1 MSKIDE
7 MNINLNFDLQL
18 LRCFEALMTE
28 RSVSRAAVKLDLS
41 QPAMSHALGRLRTLF
56 DDPLLA
62 RGRGGM
68 TPTGRALGLE
78 PQVREALSAAYRL
91 VEQRTLFSP
100 SESRQEFT
108 VMTAEYIE
116 YLLLPRLIAR
126 LKAEAPSVR
135 VTFRS
140 AQPDR
145 ALEWLERGEL
155 DFRLG
160 WWPESA
166 PALRAKRLL
175 RDPLVCV
182 ARQGHPLIAGAITEE
197 QFMGIPHVIQSERM
211 KSARRAIEQ
220 AVLLRH
226 RHLQVQFKVQ
236 DALALCNVVAHS
248 DLIGTLPERF
258 ARALATK
265 FPLQVMPI
273 PMAIAE
279 IRQAM
284 YWHERTHN
292 EPSHQW
298 FRLLISDLAK
308 EL

>member
-1 MSKIDE
+1 MDIDE
-7 MNINLNFDLQL
+7 KNSGLNFDLHL
-18 LRCFEALMTE
+18 LRCFEALLSE
-28 RSVSRAAVKLDLS
+28 RSVSRAAAKINLS
-41 QPAMSHALGRLRTLF
+41 QPAMSHALARLRTLF

-62 RGRGGM
+62 RGQGGM
-68 TPTGRALGLE
+68 APTARALALE
-78 PQVREALSAAYRL
+78 PQLREALSAAYRL
-91 VEQRTLFSP
+91 VEKRTVFVP
-100 SESRQEFT
+100 AGSRHEFT
-108 VMTAEYIE
+108 VMTAEYVE
-116 YLLLPRLIAR
+116 YLLLPRLIER
-126 LKAEAPSVR
+126 LRDEAPHVR

-145 ALEWLERGEL
+145 ALDWLERGEL

-166 PALRAKRLL
+166 PALRTKRLM

-182 ARQGHPLIAGAITEE
+182 ARQGHPLLTGNITDE
-197 QFMGIPHVIQSERM
+197 QFMGIGHVVQSERM
-211 KSARRAIEQ
+211 KSARRAVEQ
-220 AVLLRH
+220 AVLSRH
-226 RHLQVQFKVQ
+226 RQLKIQFRVQ
-236 DALALCNVVAHS
+236 DSLALCNVVAHS

-258 ARALATK
+258 ARALALK

-298 FRLLISDLAK
+298 FRELIFDLARQ
-308 EL
+308 L

>member
-1 MSKIDE
+1 MSNIDDV
-7 MNINLNFDLQL
+7 NINLNFDLQL
-18 LRCFEALMTE
+18 LRCFEALLTE
-28 RSVSRAAVKLDLS
+28 RSVSRAAMRLNLS

-62 RGRGGM
+62 RGRDAM
-68 TPTGRALGLE
+68 TPTARALVLE

-91 VEQRTLFSP
+91 MEKRSVFRP
-100 SESRQEFT
+100 AESSHEFT
-108 VMTAEYIE
+108 VMTAEYVE
-116 YLLLPRLIAR
+116 YLLLPKLIAR
-126 LKAEAPSVR
+126 LNEEAPMVR

-140 AQPDR
+140 AQPAR

-166 PALRAKRLL
+166 PALRAKRLM

-182 ARQGHPLIAGAITEE
+182 ARAGHPLIKGSITEE
-197 QFMGIPHVIQSERM
+197 QFMSIPHVVQSERM
-211 KSARRAIEQ
+211 TSARRAIEA

-226 RHLQVQFKVQ
+226 RQLEVKYKVQ
-236 DALALCNVVAHS
+236 DALALCNVVTNS

-258 ARALATK
+258 ARVLATK
-265 FPLQVMPI
+265 FALQVVPI

-292 EPSHQW
+292 EPSHRW
-298 FRLLISDLAK
+298 FRQLVSDLAK
-308 EL
+308 SL

>member
-1 MSKIDE
+1 MSNIDTA
-7 MNINLNFDLQL
+7 NIGLNFDLQL
-18 LRCFEALMTE
+18 LRCFEALLAE
-28 RSVSRAAVKLDLS
+28 RGVSRAAAKLGLS
-41 QPAMSHALGRLRTLF
+41 QPAMSHALARLRTLF

-68 TPTGRALGLE
+68 TPTGRALALE

-91 VEQRTLFSP
+91 VEKRTVFRP
-100 SESRQEFT
+100 SESRHEFT
-108 VMTAEYIE
+108 VMTAEYVE

-126 LKAEAPSVR
+126 LREEAPFVR

-140 AQPDR
+140 AQPER

-166 PALRAKRLL
+166 PALRAKRLM

-182 ARQGHPLIAGAITEE
+182 ARRGHPLITGAVTDE
-197 QFMGIPHVIQSERM
+197 QFMGIPHVVQSERM
-211 KSARRAIEQ
+211 GSARRAIDQ
-220 AVLLRH
+220 AVLSRH
-226 RHLQVQFKVQ
+226 RQLQVQFKVQ
-236 DALALCNVVAHS
+236 DALALCNAVVHS

-265 FPLQVMPI
+265 FPLQVLPI

-298 FRLLISDLAK
+298 FRQLISDLAK

>member
-1 MSKIDE
+1 MPNIDDV
-7 MNINLNFDLQL
+7 NSQTNFDLHL
-18 LRCFEALMTE
+18 LRCFEALLSE
-28 RSVSRAAVKLDLS
+28 RSVSRAAIKLGLS
-41 QPAMSHALGRLRTLF
+41 QPAMSHALARLRRLF

-68 TPTGRALGLE
+68 TPTGRALALE

-91 VEQRTLFSP
+91 VEKRSAFDPRDSQ
-100 SESRQEFT
+100 QEFT
-108 VMTAEYIE
+108 VMTAEYVE

-126 LKAEAPSVR
+126 LNDEAPSVR

-145 ALEWLERGEL
+145 ALEWLERGDL

-166 PALRAKRLL
+166 PALRAKRLM
-175 RDPLVCV
+175 RDPLVCI
-182 ARQGHPLIAGAITEE
+182 ARLDHPAIRGAITEE
-197 QFMGIPHVIQSERM
+197 QFIRTPQVIQSERM
-211 KSARRAIEQ
+211 GSARRAIEQ
-220 AVLLRH
+220 AVLSRH
-226 RHLQVQFKVQ
+226 RQLQIRFKVQ
-236 DALALCNVVAHS
+236 DALALCNTVAHS

-265 FPLQVMPI
+265 FPLQVLPI
-273 PMAIAE
+273 PMAVAE

-298 FRLLISDLAK
+298 FRRLVADLAK
-308 EL
+308 AL

>member
-1 MSKIDE
+1 MSNIDE
-7 MNINLNFDLQL
+7 MNISMNFDLQL

-91 VEQRTLFSP
+91 VEKRTLFSP

-126 LKAEAPSVR
+126 LNEEAPFVR

-182 ARQGHPLIAGAITEE
+182 ARQGHPVIAGVITEE

-226 RHLQVQFKVQ
+226 RHLQVQFKVL

-298 FRLLISDLAK
+298 FRQLISDLSK

>member
-1 MSKIDE
+1 
-7 MNINLNFDLQL
+7 
-18 LRCFEALMTE
+18 MTE

-91 VEQRTLFSP
+91 VEKRTLFSP

>member
-1 MSKIDE
+1 MIGIDE
-7 MNINLNFDLQL
+7 MNIDLNFDLQL
-18 LRCFEALMTE
+18 LRCLEALLTE
-28 RSVSRAAVKLDLS
+28 RNVSRAAAKLNLS
-41 QPAMSHALGRLRTLF
+41 QPAMSHALARLRVLF

-68 TPTGRALGLE
+68 TPTARALGLE
-78 PQVREALSAAYRL
+78 PQLREALSAAYRL
-91 VEQRTLFSP
+91 VEKRTVFLP
-100 SESRQEFT
+100 AESRQEFT
-108 VMTAEYIE
+108 VMTAEYVE
-116 YLLLPRLIAR
+116 YLLLPHLIAR
-126 LKAEAPSVR
+126 LREEAPFVR

-140 AQPDR
+140 AQPER

-166 PALRAKRLL
+166 PALRAKRLM

-182 ARQGHPLIAGAITEE
+182 ARQGHPLIRGAITDE
-197 QFMGIPHVIQSERM
+197 QFMGIAHVVQSERM
-211 KSARRAIEQ
+211 KSARRAVEQ
-220 AVLLRH
+220 AVLARH
-226 RHLQVQFKVQ
+226 RHLQVQFRVQ
-236 DALALCNVVAHS
+236 DSLALCNVVAHS

-258 ARALATK
+258 ARALADK

-292 EPSHQW
+292 EPGHQW
-298 FRLLISDLAK
+298 FRNLVAELAK
-308 EL
+308 KL

>member
-1 MSKIDE
+1 MSEIDK
-7 MNINLNFDLQL
+7 MNSEKNFDLQL
-18 LRCFEALMTE
+18 LRCFEALLSE

-41 QPAMSHALGRLRTLF
+41 QPTMSHALARLRQLF
-56 DDPLLA
+56 DDPLLT
-62 RGRGGM
+62 RGQGGM
-68 TPTGRALGLE
+68 TPTSRAITLQ
-78 PQVREALSAAYRL
+78 PQVREALSVAYRL
-91 VEQRTLFSP
+91 VEKRTRFQP
-100 SESRQEFT
+100 AESRMEFT
-108 VMTAEYIE
+108 VMTAEYVE

-126 LKAEAPSVR
+126 LSQEAPSIR

-166 PALRAKRLL
+166 PALRVKRLM

-182 ARQGHPLIAGAITEE
+182 ARQGHPLLAGAITEE
-197 QFMGIPHVIQSERM
+197 QFIGIPHVVQNERM
-211 KSARRAIEQ
+211 RSARRAIDQ
-220 AVLLRH
+220 AVRTRH
-226 RHLQVQFKVQ
+226 RQLQVQFKVQ

-258 ARALATK
+258 ARALAEK
-265 FPLQVMPI
+265 FPLQVLPVPI
-273 PMAIAE
+273 AIAE

-298 FRLLISDLAK
+298 FRQIISELAK
-308 EL
+308 SL

>member
-1 MSKIDE
+1 MA
-7 MNINLNFDLQL
+7 NIGATNNGLNFDLQL
-18 LRCFEALMTE
+18 LRCFEALMAE
-28 RSVSRAAVKLDLS
+28 RSVSRAAVKLNLS
-41 QPAMSHALGRLRTLF
+41 QPAMSHSLARLRTLF

-68 TPTGRALGLE
+68 TPTGRALALE
-78 PQVREALSAAYRL
+78 PQVREALSAAYRV
-91 VEQRTLFSP
+91 VEKRPLFRP
-100 SESRQEFT
+100 ADSRQEFT
-108 VMTAEYIE
+108 VMTAEYVE

-126 LKAEAPSVR
+126 LNEEAPFVR

-166 PALRAKRLL
+166 PALRTKRLM

-182 ARQGHPLIAGAITEE
+182 ARRGHPLLAGAITEE
-197 QFMGIPHVIQSERM
+197 QFIGIPHVVQSERM
-211 KSARRAIEQ
+211 TSARRAIEQ
-220 AVLLRH
+220 AVLSRH
-226 RHLQVQFKVQ
+226 RQLQVQFKVQ
-236 DALALCNVVAHS
+236 DALALCNVVTHS

-265 FPLQVMPI
+265 FALQVMPI
-273 PMAIAE
+273 PMTIAE

-298 FRLLISDLAK
+298 FRQLISDLAK
-308 EL
+308 AL

>member
-1 MSKIDE
+1 
-7 MNINLNFDLQL
+7 
-18 LRCFEALMTE
+18 
-28 RSVSRAAVKLDLS
+28 
-41 QPAMSHALGRLRTLF
+41 
-56 DDPLLA
+56 
-62 RGRGGM
+62 M

-91 VEQRTLFSP
+91 VEKRTLFSP
-100 SESRQEFT
+100 GESRQEFT

-116 YLLLPRLIAR
+116 YLLLPRLIAK
-126 LKAEAPSVR
+126 LNEEAPFVR

-182 ARQGHPLIAGAITEE
+182 ARQGHPLIAGTITEE
-197 QFMGIPHVIQSERM
+197 QFMSIPHVIQSERM

-258 ARALATK
+258 ARALASK

-284 YWHERTHN
+284 YWHERTHT

-298 FRLLISDLAK
+298 FRQLISDLAK

>member
-1 MSKIDE
+1 M
-7 MNINLNFDLQL
+7 
-18 LRCFEALMTE
+18 AE
-28 RSVSRAAVKLDLS
+28 RSVSRAAMKLNLS

-62 RGRGGM
+62 RGQGGM
-68 TPTGRALGLE
+68 TPTGRALALE

-91 VEQRTLFSP
+91 MEKRTLFSP

-126 LKAEAPSVR
+126 LNEEAPFVR

-182 ARQGHPLIAGAITEE
+182 ARHGHPLITGAITED

-211 KSARRAIEQ
+211 NSARRAIEQ

-273 PMAIAE
+273 PMTIAE
-279 IRQAM
+279 IRQTM
-284 YWHERTHN
+284 YWHERTHT

-298 FRLLISDLAK
+298 FRQLISDLAK
-308 EL
+308 GL

>member
-7 MNINLNFDLQL
+7 MNINMNFDLQL
-18 LRCFEALMTE
+18 LRCFEALMME

-41 QPAMSHALGRLRTLF
+41 QPAMGHALRRLRTLF

-62 RGRGGM
+62 RGREGM
-68 TPTGRALGLE
+68 TPTGRALSLE

-91 VEQRTLFSP
+91 VEKRTLFSP

-116 YLLLPRLIAR
+116 YLLLPHLIAR
-126 LKAEAPSVR
+126 LKEEAPFVR

-166 PALRAKRLL
+166 PALRVKRLL
-175 RDPLVCV
+175 RDPLVCI
-182 ARQGHPLIAGAITEE
+182 ARNGHPLIDGAITEE
-197 QFMGIPHVIQSERM
+197 QFMGIPHVVQSERM

-220 AVLLRH
+220 VVLLRH
-226 RHLQVQFKVQ
+226 RHLQIQFKVQ
-236 DALALCNVVAHS
+236 DALALCNVIVHS

-258 ARALATK
+258 ARALSTK

-273 PMAIAE
+273 PMVITE

-292 EPSHQW
+292 EPSHRW
-298 FRLLISDLAK
+298 FRQLISDLTK
-308 EL
+308 GL

>member
-1 MSKIDE
+1 
-7 MNINLNFDLQL
+7 MNIDLNFDLQL
-18 LRCFEALMTE
+18 LRCFEALLTE
-28 RSVSRAAVKLDLS
+28 RSVSRAALKLDLS
-41 QPAMSHALGRLRTLF
+41 QPAMSHALGRLRKLF

-62 RGRGGM
+62 RGRGEM
-68 TPTGRALGLE
+68 TPTSRALALV

-91 VEQRTLFSP
+91 TEKRSVFRP
-100 SESRQEFT
+100 GESRQEFT
-108 VMTAEYIE
+108 VMTAEYVE

-126 LKAEAPSVR
+126 LNEEAPLVR

-166 PALRAKRLL
+166 PALRAKRLM
-175 RDPLVCV
+175 RDPLVCI
-182 ARQGHPLIAGAITEE
+182 ARQGHPLLAGAITED
-197 QFMGIPHVIQSERM
+197 QFMSLPHVIQSERM

-220 AVLLRH
+220 AVLARH

-236 DALALCNVVAHS
+236 DALALCNVVTHS

-265 FPLQVMPI
+265 FALQVMPI

-298 FRLLISDLAK
+298 FRQVISDLAK
-308 EL
+308 TL

>member
-1 MSKIDE
+1 MLKIDD
-7 MNINLNFDLQL
+7 MNIDLNFDLQL
-18 LRCFEALMTE
+18 LRCFEALLTE

-41 QPAMSHALGRLRTLF
+41 QPAMSHALGRLRKLF

-68 TPTGRALGLE
+68 TPTGRALGLA

-91 VEQRTLFSP
+91 VERRTAFRP
-100 SESRQEFT
+100 GESRQEFT
-108 VMTAEYIE
+108 VMTAEYVE

-126 LKAEAPSVR
+126 LNEEAPFVR

-166 PALRAKRLL
+166 PALRAKRLM

-197 QFMGIPHVIQSERM
+197 QFMSIPHVIQSERM
-211 KSARRAIEQ
+211 TSARRAIEQ
-220 AVLLRH
+220 AVLSRH
-226 RHLQVQFKVQ
+226 RTMQVQFKVQ

-258 ARALATK
+258 ARALAAK

-273 PMAIAE
+273 PMTIAE

-298 FRLLISDLAK
+298 FRRLISDLAK
-308 EL
+308 AL

>member
-91 VEQRTLFSP
+91 VEKRTLFSP

>member
-1 MSKIDE
+1 MSNIDDT
-7 MNINLNFDLQL
+7 NITMNFDLQL
-18 LRCFEALMTE
+18 LRCFEALMAE
-28 RSVSRAAVKLDLS
+28 RSVSRAAVKLNLS
-41 QPAMSHALGRLRTLF
+41 QPAMSHALGRLRALF

-62 RGRGGM
+62 RGHGGM
-68 TPTGRALGLE
+68 TPTSRALGLE

-91 VEQRTLFSP
+91 VEKRTLFRP
-100 SESRQEFT
+100 EESRLEFT

-126 LKAEAPSVR
+126 LNEEAPFVR

-182 ARQGHPLIAGAITEE
+182 ARLGHPLLAGTITEE
-197 QFMGIPHVIQSERM
+197 QFMSIPHVVQSERM

-220 AVLLRH
+220 AVLSRH
-226 RHLQVQFKVQ
+226 RQLQTQFKVQ
-236 DALALCNVVAHS
+236 DALALCNVVTHS

-258 ARALATK
+258 ARALASK

-273 PMAIAE
+273 PMAITE

-298 FRLLISDLAK
+298 FRQLISDLTK
-308 EL
+308 GL